1 MQNTILS
8 TKTQNRS
15 KAVYSNGKTMTH
27 LKNMSKWQVFYMFCD
42 FPTAAKK
49 SNSILAYSINE

>member
-8 TKTQNRS
+8 NKTQNRS
-15 KAVYSNGKTMTH
+15 KAVYPNGKTMTH
-27 LKNMSKWQVFYMFCD
+27 LKNISKWQVFYVFCG

-49 SNSILAYSINE
+49 SNSILAFSINE